1 VRRAGLAAAVAAL
14 LLGATGCLSVSVPDY
29 VADHYDPRPSEGT
42 ARVFHA
48 DESPSRVAHDIADAR
63 PPAER
68 RVTPSGVFMRYQKD
82 MVGVVP
88 DPAGGSRILLTSERD
103 GYFLFFPYVGG
114 YWGTYSGR
122 GDEFRGGGPGAGK

>member
-1 VRRAGLAAAVAAL
+1 MRRARLAAAVAAL
-14 LLGATGCLSVSVPDY
+14 ALGATGCLSVSVPDHLEDSY
-29 VADHYDPRPSEGT
+29 ESRPSEGPT
-42 ARVFHA
+42 RVFHA
-48 DESPSRVAHDIADAR
+48 DEHPSRVAHDIADAR

-103 GYFLFFPYVGG
+103 GYALFFPYVGG

-122 GDEFRGGGPGAGK
+122 GDDFRGGGPGAGK

>member
-1 VRRAGLAAAVAAL
+1 MRRAAVAAAVAAL
-14 LLGATGCLSVSVPDY
+14 LLGATGCLSASVPDY
-29 VADHYDPRPSEGT
+29 VADHYEARPNEGAT
-42 ARVFHA
+42 RVFHA
-48 DESPSRVAHDIADAR
+48 DEPPSRVANAIGDAR

-103 GYFLFFPYVGG
+103 GYALFFPYVGG

-122 GDEFRGGGPGAGK
+122 GDDFRGGGPGAGK

>member
-1 VRRAGLAAAVAAL
+1 VAAL
-14 LLGATGCLSVSVPDY
+14 LLGATGCLSVSVPGYLDDEY
-29 VADHYDPRPSEGT
+29 EKRPNEGT
-42 ARVFHA
+42 TRVFHSDDA
-48 DESPSRVAHDIADAR
+48 PSEVAHDIADAR

-122 GDEFRGGGPGAGK
+122 GDDFRGGGPGAGK